1 MEKMQRSAGEIAA
14 SSPED
19 RIVDE
24 LGRDFV
30 AYDDERLGEDFIEY
44 LAGRLGVDRAVA
56 CHALSD
62 WLNHNTR
69 SNRPGLR
76 KATPGGETA
85 PTGAFAASQP
95 ALR

>member
-1 MEKMQRSAGEIAA
+1 
-14 SSPED
+14 
-19 RIVDE
+19 
-24 LGRDFV
+24 
-30 AYDDERLGEDFIEY
+30 
-44 LAGRLGVDRAVA
+44 
-56 CHALSD
+56 
-62 WLNHNTR
+62 LNHNTR